1 MQENQT
7 AFRPSRD
14 RRRILLIEDEY
25 VNQEILKMFLE
36 DSYDLVVAGT
46 GTEALNII
54 RSQYEMLSL
63 ILLDLNLPDLS
74 GLDILRQVKADS
86 RTARLPVIVATSD
99 GDAEVECLTL
109 GAIDFISKPYP
120 RQEVV
125 LARVLRTIEL
135 SEDRDTLSLTERDH
149 LTGLYNK
156 EFFNRYAAQLDI
168 HHRDCPMDAIVLNVN
183 QFHMINDRYGKVY
196 GDEVLRLIA
205 EKILELVEQS
215 GGIAGRSEADNFWIY
230 CPQCA
235 DYGATLEAVQ
245 GDLNGDGQSENRIRL
260 RMGVYSNVDKELD
273 IERRFDRAK
282 LAADTVKGSVTRVI
296 GRYDD
301 SMHEAELL
309 AEQLI
314 EDFPAAIRER
324 QFQVYYQPKFDVRSN
339 EPLLNSAEALV
350 RWRHPTLG
358 MVNPGVFISLF
369 ENNGLIS
376 TLDQYV
382 WSEAAAQIRQWK
394 DRFGVTLPVS
404 VNVSRVDMLDP
415 GLIEK
420 LQEIVTRNGLTTR
433 ELLLEVTE
441 SAYTEDAE
449 QIIETV
455 TQLRKLGFR
464 IEMDDFG
471 SGYSSLNMLSSLP
484 IDALKLDMQFVRNA
498 FRERKD
504 TRLLEVMIL
513 LAESFELPTIAEGVE
528 TAEQMFTLKMM
539 GCAIIQGYYF
549 SRPLPAEA
557 FEAFIAERKEIEPH
571 TEAKSGLT
579 RKDNYTYNALH
590 DSLTGLYNNSA
601 FEILFHDADQEHIAV
616 LIADIDDYPNLRKSR
631 GRVYA
636 DNLVRRVA
644 EVLRSSFRSVD
655 HICRLK
661 EDEFVVIMSRIT
673 SSQKELVF
681 SKIESVTQALREGTD
696 ELMPVTLSVGIAF
709 SDREHPDGDI
719 FQDADKALWRMREIR
734 HSGYAVY

>member
-7 AFRPSRD
+7 ILRPSRAI
-14 RRRILLIEDEY
+14 RRILLIEDEY
-25 VNQEILKMFLE
+25 VNQEILKMFLA

-54 RSQYEMLSL
+54 RSQYETLSL

-74 GLDILRQVKADS
+74 GLDILRQIKADS

-135 SEDRDTLSLTERDH
+135 SEDRDTLRWTERDQ

-156 EFFNRYAAQLDI
+156 EFFHRYAAQLDI
-168 HHRDCPMDAIVLNVN
+168 HHRDYPMDAIVLNVN
-183 QFHMINDRYGKVY
+183 NFHMINDRYGKAY
-196 GDEVLRLIA
+196 GDEVLRMIA
-205 EKILELVEQS
+205 EKLLEIVEKT

-230 CPQCA
+230 CPRHT
-235 DYGATLEAVQ
+235 DNGTILEAVQ
-245 GDLNGDGQSENRIRL
+245 GELNEKGQSENRIRL
-260 RMGVYSNVDKELD
+260 RMGVYSDVDKELD

-282 LAADTVKGSVTRVI
+282 LAADTVKGSVTKVI
-296 GRYDD
+296 GQYDD

-324 QFQVYYQPKFDVRSN
+324 QFQVYYQPKFDVRPN
-339 EPLLNSAEALV
+339 EPILNSAEALV
-350 RWRHPTLG
+350 RWKHPTMG
-358 MVNPGVFISLF
+358 MVSPGVFISLF
-369 ENNGLIS
+369 EKNGLIS

-394 DRFGVTLPVS
+394 ERFGVTLPVS
-404 VNVSRVDMLDP
+404 VNVSRVDLYDP
-415 GLIEK
+415 ELVGK
-420 LQEIVTRNGLTTR
+420 LQDIVTRNGLTSR
-433 ELLLEVTE
+433 ELLLEITE

-449 QIIETV
+449 QIIEMV
-455 TQLRKLGFR
+455 SQLRELGFR

-471 SGYSSLNMLSSLP
+471 SGYSSLNMLTTLP
-484 IDALKLDMQFVRNA
+484 IDALKLDMQFIRNA
-498 FRERKD
+498 FKERKD

-549 SRPLPAEA
+549 SCPLPAEE
-557 FEAFIAERKEIEPH
+557 FEMFIAERKEIEPH
-571 TEAKSGLT
+571 TEEKSSRA
-579 RKDNYTYNALH
+579 RKGNYTYDALH
-590 DSLTGLYNNSA
+590 DPLTGLYNNSA

-616 LIADIDDYPNLRKSR
+616 LIADIDDYTDVKKSR

-636 DNLVRRVA
+636 DSLVRRVA

-661 EDEFVVIMSRIT
+661 ENEFVVIMSRIT
-673 SSQKELVF
+673 SAQKELVL
-681 SKIESVTQALREGTD
+681 SKIESVTHALREGTE
-696 ELMPVTLSVGIAF
+696 ELLPVTLSMGIAF
-709 SDREHPDGDI
+709 SDREQQGGDI
-719 FQDADKALWRMREIR
+719 FQDADKALRRMRGIR